1 MSNYVYIYIYHDI
14 IYIYVPVRLLV
25 HWLYMPILHNMS
37 NQKKILKC
45 NYI

>member
-1 MSNYVYIYIYHDI
+1 MYIYIYNDI
-14 IYIYVPVRLLV
+14 IYMYLRLLV

-37 NQKKILKC
+37 NQEKILKC